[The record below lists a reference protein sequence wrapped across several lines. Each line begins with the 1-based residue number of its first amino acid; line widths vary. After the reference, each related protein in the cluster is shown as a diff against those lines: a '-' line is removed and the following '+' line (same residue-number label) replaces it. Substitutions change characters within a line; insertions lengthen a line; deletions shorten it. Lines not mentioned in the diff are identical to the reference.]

1 VVSVWTGIP
10 VSKMLKSEMDKLLN
24 LESILGNRVVGQSA
38 ALEAVAD
45 AIRRNKSGLSD
56 INRPMGVFMFM
67 GPTGVG
73 KTETAKTL
81 AEFLFDDERALTR
94 IDMSEYMEKYA
105 VSRLIG
111 APPGYVGYEQ
121 GGQLTEVIRRRPY
134 SVILLD
140 EIEKAHPDVFNI
152 LLQVFDD
159 GRLTDGQGRVVNFRN
174 TIIIMTSNIA
184 SDVILES
191 ENVDELM
198 PVIEQQLVNH
208 FRPEFLNRLDEVISF
223 HRLDRNH
230 INRIFDIEVEK
241 LRQRLV
247 EQRLD
252 IAVSEQARDFVID
265 MSYDPQFGARPLK
278 RAIQSRIQNPLAK
291 ALLSGSFEPGKTVS
305 VELEGEGDK
314 ALLRFVSR

>member
-1 VVSVWTGIP
+1 
-10 VSKMLKSEMDKLLN
+10 
-24 LESILGNRVVGQSA
+24 
-38 ALEAVAD
+38 
-45 AIRRNKSGLSD
+45 
-56 INRPMGVFMFM
+56 
-67 GPTGVG
+67 
-73 KTETAKTL
+73 
-81 AEFLFDDERALTR
+81 
-94 IDMSEYMEKYA
+94 
-105 VSRLIG
+105 
-111 APPGYVGYEQ
+111 
-121 GGQLTEVIRRRPY
+121 
-134 SVILLD
+134 
-140 EIEKAHPDVFNI
+140 
-152 LLQVFDD
+152 
-159 GRLTDGQGRVVNFRN
+159 
-174 TIIIMTSNIA
+174 MTSNIA

-198 PVIEQQLVNH
+198 PVIEQQLKNH

-291 ALLSGSFEPGKTVS
+291 ALLSGSFEPGKTFS